1 MSLNN
6 IQLTPQLLTNLYQNV
21 LVETK
26 MAKVPALPP
35 INFLGGN
42 KKQILI
48 VAANA
53 DTPFLTDNE
62 LTFLTNILAACKL
75 GLDDVAIIN
84 KEHLPT
90 VNYETIIEMLQSKI
104 VLLFNI
110 DPLAFGLPIHF
121 PHFQV
126 QQFNSRVYLCA
137 PSLNDIEQEKTLKAK
152 LWAGLKTLFQL

>member
-6 IQLTPQLLTNLYQNV
+6 IQLTPQLLTDLYENV

-26 MAKVPALPP
+26 MVKAPEPPP

-42 KKQILI
+42 SKQILI

-53 DTPFLTDNE
+53 ETPYLPDNE

-75 GLDDVAIIN
+75 ALDDVAIIN

-90 VNYETIIEMLQSKI
+90 LSYDAIIEKLQSKTI
-104 VLLFNI
+104 LLFNV
-110 DPLAFGLPIHF
+110 DPLAFGLPINF
-121 PHFQV
+121 PHFQI
-126 QQFNSRVYLCA
+126 QPFKTRTYLYA
-137 PSLNDIEQEKTLKAK
+137 PSLQEIEQDKALKGK
-152 LWAGLKTLFQL
+152 LWTNLKTLFQL